1 MRALFLFNLHLNAK
15 AASLGLTL
23 GLLSIPGF
31 QSLPLSLQKI
41 QEMLHPRNWCLCR
54 WNSSIVTIS
63 VKWQQCSPDHCLRD
77 DILLNSISFLIIFS
91 CSIHHL
97 SLCSPPLLSAQNIF
111 LTSHQSFPPLF
122 SSHMWFHSTWL
133 PLPLWNV
140 LSLRALVKKGPSDM
154 FRSVNAWCHHPY
166 YIRRAFHISCMNVL
180 LKHSHG
186 WLVWF
191 ETLFFFVLLC
201 DLFLNP
207 AMRENGST

>member
-1 MRALFLFNLHLNAK
+1 MFIASSLHPKIHARSPPIQPSSQCQSCLIGADTRSAFNTRFSK
-15 AASLGLTL
+15 PAS
-23 GLLSIPGF
+23 IVA
-31 QSLPLSLQKI
+31 KI

-111 LTSHQSFPPLF
+111 LASHQAPPPF

-140 LSLRALVKKGPSDM
+140 LSLRDLVKKGPSDM
-154 FRSVNAWCHHPY
+154 FRSVNAWCRHPY
-166 YIRRAFHISCMNVL
+166 CIRRAFHISCMNVL

-191 ETLFFFVLLC
+191 
-201 DLFLNP
+201 
-207 AMRENGST
+207 